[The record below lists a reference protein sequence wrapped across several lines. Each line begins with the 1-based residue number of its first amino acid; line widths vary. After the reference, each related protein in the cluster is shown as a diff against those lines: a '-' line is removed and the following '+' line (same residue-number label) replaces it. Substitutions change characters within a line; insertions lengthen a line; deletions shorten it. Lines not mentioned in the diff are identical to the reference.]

1 MLCKWHRSTVEPA
14 VDNFRYSVHLL
25 AAAWALDRYIVD
37 VWTVKFDIIR
47 AVVRHFFQLFDAS
60 DRMLVSA
67 LTFPDIQWS
76 SPVTVTADTPVLNIL
91 NPVAETSLTDT
102 FRDPVDCVVVSD
114 QIIFYFCHLDE
125 P

>member
-1 MLCKWHRSTVEPA
+1 M
-14 VDNFRYSVHLL
+14 HLF

-76 SPVTVTADTPVLNIL
+76 SPVTDTADTPLLNNL
-91 NPVAETSLTDT
+91 NPDAETSLTDT

-114 QIIFYFCHLDE
+114 QVIFYFCHLDE

>member
-1 MLCKWHRSTVEPA
+1 M
-14 VDNFRYSVHLL
+14 HLF
-25 AAAWALDRYIVD
+25 AAAWSLDRYIVD

-76 SPVTVTADTPVLNIL
+76 SPVTVTADTPLIYYARESWFIKMTEVKDDLIANNNTINWIPESIACNEECFLVLLRSAVISTL
-91 NPVAETSLTDT
+91 V
-102 FRDPVDCVVVSD
+102 
-114 QIIFYFCHLDE
+114 
-125 P
+125 